1 MALNRRRWVTWA
13 MLSMS
18 VKAAWAQTPSPAW
31 YSKLPRMALVIGN
44 ARYSGSLAALPSA
57 VSDARLMDDTLK
69 QLGFAVQR
77 ETDLSPVQ
85 IESAVTAF
93 ARRVAQSGA
102 LSIIYLSGHGASV
115 GDSIRFLAANS
126 GDVRT
131 DADIL
136 RQSVG
141 LPWML
146 AEMAT
151 YRSASGRVYNP
162 IILIADIDTHVWTD
176 VTGAAPPPQTSDL
189 YVALQREDHTNVML
203 PNAIGKR
210 AALTADGTH
219 RLFTRHLAH
228 ALVTPGATLADVSG
242 VVHQAVG
249 RSTGQSVSPE
259 WIYRGA
265 VSRNIA
271 FTSGGGLDDPKGR
284 GRSARVM

>member
-102 LSIIYLSGHGASV
+102 LSIIYLSGAWRIG
-115 GDSIRFLAANS
+115 GRF
-126 GDVRT
+126 D
-131 DADIL
+131 
-136 RQSVG
+136 
-141 LPWML
+141 
-146 AEMAT
+146 
-151 YRSASGRVYNP
+151 P
-162 IILIADIDTHVWTD
+162 ISCCEL
-176 VTGAAPPPQTSDL
+176 G
-189 YVALQREDHTNVML
+189 
-203 PNAIGKR
+203 
-210 AALTADGTH
+210 
-219 RLFTRHLAH
+219 
-228 ALVTPGATLADVSG
+228 
-242 VVHQAVG
+242 
-249 RSTGQSVSPE
+249 
-259 WIYRGA
+259 
-265 VSRNIA
+265 
-271 FTSGGGLDDPKGR
+271 
-284 GRSARVM
+284 

>member
-1 MALNRRRWVTWA
+1 MTWA
-13 MLSMS
+13 MLSMT
-18 VKAAWAQTPSPAW
+18 VLAAWARAPEPAW
-31 YSKLPRMALVIGN
+31 YSKLPRMALVVGN
-44 ARYSGSLAALPSA
+44 AGYSGSLAALPSA
-57 VSDARLMDDTLK
+57 INDAGLMDDTLK

-77 ETDLSPVQ
+77 EADLTPAQ

-115 GDSIRFLAANS
+115 GDSIRFL
-126 GDVRT
+126 GLGGGEVRT

-151 YRSASGRVYNP
+151 YRTASGRVYNP
-162 IILIADIDTHVWTD
+162 IVLIADIDTHVWTD
-176 VTGAAPPPQTSDL
+176 TTGAWPPPALTDL
-189 YVALQREDHTNVML
+189 YGALQREDHTNVML

-210 AALTADGTH
+210 AALTTDRKH
-219 RLFTRHLAH
+219 RLFTKHLAA

-242 VVHQAVG
+242 VVHQAVR
-249 RSTGQSVSPE
+249 RSTGQGVEPE
-259 WIYRGA
+259 FIYRGA